1 MIDARN
7 YKTRYELEKA
17 MEIESAKSKIE
28 YLNKEIGILKF
39 KKKYIIGE
47 YDIAINKLIS
57 EKLRLESIIES

>member
-1 MIDARN
+1 MIDARK

-28 YLNKEIGILKF
+28 YLDKEIEILKF
-39 KKKYIIGE
+39 KKQCTISK

-57 EKLRLESIIES
+57 MKLKLESIVDS